1 VVWRLD
7 QLGRGLKHLME
18 SIDALHTR
26 EVGFRSLTETIDT
39 TTPAARLQLHIFG
52 PLAEFEREIIREC
65 TRAGRAAA
73 RARGRL
79 GGRPSLVSAEKL
91 AAAEAMRAR
100 QHSMREIA
108 AALGVSRATL
118 YRHLATSEDSGS
130 VGAVVE
136 GRAENWD
143 AGFVRRHWRRRVLE
157 GDGAE
162 PGPPT
167 TAFVWRGLNAKAIER
182 VL

>member
-18 SIDALHTR
+18 SIDALNTR
-26 EVGFRSLTETIDT
+26 EVGFRS
-39 TTPAARLQLHIFG
+39 
-52 PLAEFEREIIREC
+52 
-65 TRAGRAAA
+65 RAGRAAA

-136 GRAENWD
+136 GRAENWE
-143 AGFVRRHWRRRVLE
+143 GFVRRHWRRRVLE